1 MNIKSILLSST
12 LALTTIISGISS
24 VEARPNRLV
33 THTSSNGTFV
43 SFKPVGYSGVEVLVD
58 NQYSSTGFIGN
69 MNCSNGQY
77 QWRSNTGYSEN
88 QIKGLLIEVC
98 RF

>member
-24 VEARPNRLV
+24 VEARPNRIV
-33 THTSSNGTFV
+33 ADTSSNGTFV
-43 SFKPVGYSGVEVLVD
+43 SFKPVGYSGVEVLV
-58 NQYSSTGFIGN
+58 NNEYSKTGFIGN

-77 QWRSNTGYSEN
+77 QWRSNTGYSES
-88 QIKGLLIEVC
+88 QIKSILIDAC
-98 RF
+98 NF